1 MKKAKLLNAALS
13 HLVAQLG
20 HSDVVVVGDAGLP
33 VPPGVPC
40 IDLAVMRGLPRIDQ
54 VLEAL
59 ESEMQ
64 VERLVLATESLDAHG
79 GEMPTWLP
87 TEWRN
92 LPTEQVSHEVFKQRN
107 AQARTVIR
115 TGECTPYANVM
126 LVAGVA
132 F

>member
-20 HSDVVVVGDAGLP
+20 HNDMVVVGDAGLP

-40 IDLAVMRGLPRIDQ
+40 IDLAVMRGLPSIAQ

-64 VERLVLATESLDAHG
+64 VERMVLAQETFATTG
-79 GEMPTWLP
+79 GDMPQWMPAAWRDLP
-87 TEWRN
+87 V
-92 LPTEQVSHEVFKQRN
+92 EQVSHEMFKQRN
-107 AQARTVIR
+107 AQARAVIR

>member
-1 MKKAKLLNAALS
+1 MKKNKLLNAALS

-20 HSDVVVVGDAGLP
+20 HNDVVVVGDAGLP
-33 VPPGVPC
+33 VPTGVPC
-40 IDLAVMRGLPRIDQ
+40 IDLAVMRGLPSIAL

-64 VERLVLATESLDAHG
+64 VERMVMAKETFFANQ
-79 GEMPTWLP
+79 GETPDWLP
-87 TEWRN
+87 APWRD
-92 LPTEQVSHEVFKQRN
+92 LPIEQVSHEVFKQRN
-107 AQARTVIR
+107 AQARAVIR

>member
-1 MKKAKLLNAALS
+1 MKKTKLLNAALS

-20 HSDVVVVGDAGLP
+20 HNDMIVVGDAGLP

-40 IDLAVMRGLPRIDQ
+40 IDLAVMRGLPRIEQ

-64 VERLVLATESLDAHG
+64 VERMVLASETLAATDGH
-79 GEMPTWLP
+79 MPGWLP
-87 TEWRN
+87 AAWRD
-92 LPTEQVSHEVFKQRN
+92 LPVEAVSHEAFKQRN
-107 AQARTVIR
+107 ANARAVIR

>member
-1 MKKAKLLNAALS
+1 MKKSKLLNAALS

-20 HSDVVVVGDAGLP
+20 HNDVVVVGDAGLP

-40 IDLAVMRGLPRIDQ
+40 IDLAIMRGLPSIAQ

-64 VERLVLATESLDAHG
+64 VERMVLAKETFFANQGDA
-79 GEMPTWLP
+79 PAWLP
-87 TEWRN
+87 EAWRE
-92 LPTEQVSHEVFKQRN
+92 LPMEQISHEVFKQRN
-107 AQARTVIR
+107 AQARAVIR

>member
-1 MKKAKLLNAALS
+1 MKKNKLLNAALS

-20 HSDVVVVGDAGLP
+20 HNDVVVVGDAGLP

-40 IDLAVMRGLPRIDQ
+40 IDLAVMRGLPSIAL

-64 VERLVLATESLDAHG
+64 VERMVMAEETFFANQ
-79 GEMPTWLP
+79 GETPGWLP
-87 TEWRN
+87 APWRD
-92 LPTEQVSHEVFKQRN
+92 LPIEQVSHEVFKQRN
-107 AQARTVIR
+107 AQARAVIR

>member
-1 MKKAKLLNAALS
+1 MKKSKLLHAQLS

-20 HSDVVVVGDAGLP
+20 HGDMVVVGDAGLP
-33 VPPGVPC
+33 VPAGVPC
-40 IDLAVMRGLPRIDQ
+40 IDLAVMRGLPTVAQ

-64 VERLVLATESLDAHG
+64 VESLVLAQESLDANQG
-79 GEMPTWLP
+79 QMPQWLP
-87 TEWRN
+87 EVWRA
-92 LPTEQVSHEVFKQRN
+92 LPTDKVSHELFKQRN
-107 AQARTVIR
+107 AKARAVVR

>member
-20 HSDVVVVGDAGLP
+20 HNDMVVVGDAGLP

-40 IDLAVMRGLPRIDQ
+40 IDLAVMRGLPSIAQ

-64 VERLVLATESLDAHG
+64 VERMVLATESLDANNG
-79 GEMPTWLP
+79 QMPTWLP
-87 TEWRN
+87 AVWRD
-92 LPTEQVSHEVFKQRN
+92 LPTDKVSHEVFKQRN
-107 AQARTVIR
+107 AQARAVIR

>member
-20 HSDVVVVGDAGLP
+20 HNDVVVVGDAGLP

-40 IDLAVMRGLPRIDQ
+40 IDLAVMRGLPSIAQ

-64 VERLVLATESLDAHG
+64 VERLVLASESLHANAG
-79 GEMPTWLP
+79 QMPQWLP
-87 TEWRN
+87 TVWRD

-107 AQARTVIR
+107 AQARAVIR

>member
-20 HSDVVVVGDAGLP
+20 HNDMVVVGDAGLP

-40 IDLAVMRGLPRIDQ
+40 IDLALMRGLPTVAQ

-64 VERLVLATESLDAHG
+64 VERLVLAKETFLANQ
-79 GEMPTWLP
+79 GEQPSWLP
-87 TEWRN
+87 APWRE
-92 LPTEQVSHEVFKQRN
+92 LPVEQVSHEVFKQRN
-107 AQARTVIR
+107 AQARAVIR

-126 LVAGVA
+126 LIAGVA

>member
-20 HSDVVVVGDAGLP
+20 HNDQVVVGDAGLP

-40 IDLAVMRGLPRIDQ
+40 IDLAVMRGLPSIAQ

-64 VERLVLATESLDAHG
+64 VERMVLASESLDANG

-87 TEWRN
+87 AEWRT

-107 AQARTVIR
+107 AQARAVIR

>member
-1 MKKAKLLNAALS
+1 M
-13 HLVAQLG
+13 AQLG
-20 HSDVVVVGDAGLP
+20 HNDMIVVGDAGLP

-64 VERLVLATESLDAHG
+64 VERMVLATETLAATDG
-79 GEMPTWLP
+79 QMPAWLP
-87 TEWRN
+87 AAWRD
-92 LPTEQVSHEVFKQRN
+92 LPVEAVSHEDFKQRN
-107 AQARTVIR
+107 ARARAVIR

>member
-1 MKKAKLLNAALS
+1 MKKTKLLNAALS

-20 HSDVVVVGDAGLP
+20 HNDMIVVGDAGLP

-40 IDLAVMRGLPRIDQ
+40 IDLAVMRGLPRID
-54 VLEAL
+54 
-59 ESEMQ
+59 
-64 VERLVLATESLDAHG
+64 LVLATETLAATDG
-79 GEMPTWLP
+79 QMPAWLP
-87 TEWRN
+87 AAWRD
-92 LPTEQVSHEVFKQRN
+92 LPVEAVSHEDFKQRN
-107 AQARTVIR
+107 ARARAVIR

>member
-1 MKKAKLLNAALS
+1 MKKTKLLNAALS

-20 HSDVVVVGDAGLP
+20 HNDMIVVGDAGLP

-40 IDLAVMRGLPRIDQ
+40 IDLAVMRGLPRIDL

-64 VERLVLATESLDAHG
+64 VERMVLATETLAATDG
-79 GEMPTWLP
+79 QMPAWLP
-87 TEWRN
+87 AAWRD
-92 LPTEQVSHEVFKQRN
+92 LPVEAVSHEDFKQRN
-107 AQARTVIR
+107 ARVRAVIR

>member
-1 MKKAKLLNAALS
+1 MKKTKLLNAALS

-20 HSDVVVVGDAGLP
+20 HNDMIVVGDAGLP

-40 IDLAVMRGLPRIDQ
+40 IDLAVMRGLPRIDL

-64 VERLVLATESLDAHG
+64 VERMVLATETLAATDG
-79 GEMPTWLP
+79 QMPAWLP
-87 TEWRN
+87 AAWRD
-92 LPTEQVSHEVFKQRN
+92 LPGEAGAHEDFKQRT
-107 AQARTVIR
+107 ARARAVSR